1 MSVFQ
6 KLDYVAPQIGAGK
19 SALQVG
25 DDVAHP
31 RCSIDAFQN
40 LARAA
45 GQLDHS
51 FRIQEHV
58 HLLRRLPLETVVM
71 SDFKYR
77 IVVQRHSINPVPN
90 CGQNLEIDSSA
101 LPAGGARASPL
112 EIGRAAWRGRGEIS
126 VGAGSI

>member
-31 RCSIDAFQN
+31 RCSIDALQN

-58 HLLRRLPLETVVM
+58 HLLRRLPLETVMM
-71 SDFKYR
+71 SDFKYGV
-77 IVVQRHSINPVPN
+77 VVQRHLNSTLPRRGTDAI
-90 CGQNLEIDSSA
+90 GQLY
-101 LPAGGARASPL
+101 
-112 EIGRAAWRGRGEIS
+112 
-126 VGAGSI
+126 